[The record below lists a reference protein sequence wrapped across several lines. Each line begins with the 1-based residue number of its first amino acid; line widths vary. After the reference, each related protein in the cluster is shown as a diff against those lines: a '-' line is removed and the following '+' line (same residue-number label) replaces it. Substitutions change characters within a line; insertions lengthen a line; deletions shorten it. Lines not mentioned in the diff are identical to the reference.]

1 VSFMTVA
8 KYHVLGILLL
18 VLLNG
23 PGCQILGP
31 EEGSLDDLSVKR
43 STWSEWSGGTYS
55 FVFFRG
61 CFCVWEGAVWIQVV
75 DQEITAAF
83 WTERNEPVPPEYF
96 NELQT
101 IDELFDMIQRAER
114 EADEIEVEWADEGYP
129 SRVFIDW
136 IEEAIDDEL
145 FLEISSVIPGIAKI
159 D

>member
-1 VSFMTVA
+1 MIKA
-8 KYHVLGILLL
+8 KNYLLCMLLL
-18 VLLNG
+18 GVLIS

-31 EEGSLDDLSVKR
+31 EEGSLDDLSAKQ

-55 FVFFRG
+55 FVVFRG
-61 CFCVWEGAVWIQVV
+61 CFCAWGGAVWIQVM

-83 WTERNEPVPPEYF
+83 LTERNEPVPPEHF
-96 NELQT
+96 NELHT

-129 SRVFIDW
+129 SHVFIDW

-145 FLEISSVIPGIAKI
+145 FLEISSVVPGIAQI

>member
-1 VSFMTVA
+1 MIKA
-8 KYHVLGILLL
+8 KNYLLCMLLL
-18 VLLNG
+18 GVLIS

-31 EEGSLDDLSVKR
+31 EENASGDLSAKQAA
-43 STWSEWSGGTYS
+43 WSEWSGGTYS
-55 FVFFRG
+55 FVVFRG

-83 WTERNEPVPPEYF
+83 WTERNEPVPPEHF
-96 NELQT
+96 NELHT

-145 FLEISSVIPGIAKI
+145 FLEISSVVPGIAQI